1 MMRST
6 LSANST
12 FLLLFVVIEVNT
24 HVSGGGVTALLLNAA
39 ATSSTLTAVSRLG
52 SSPKL
57 W

>member
-1 MMRST
+1 
-6 LSANST
+6 
-12 FLLLFVVIEVNT
+12 LLLFVVIEVNT

-39 ATSSTLTAVSRLG
+39 ATSSTLTAVSSLG